1 MIAIND
7 VVLINSSV
15 IPDQTYKVNDPVI
28 SLQVPQ
34 YVVQPDVAESLFTY
48 SLVELTPAFITLNGI
63 DENA

>member
-48 SLVELTPAFITLNGI
+48 SLVEPTPSFITLDGI